1 MFEGCVD
8 GLGGVACGVGVV
20 EVGLDVCGSSFE
32 CPAQRDELGQTSRYA
47 RGGQRVDFGFHDGL
61 TRARV
66 GRAVG
71 INDVLVGAPG
81 DLKGD
86 VAIAG
91 KQVEYLV
98 LLAKGE

>member
-1 MFEGCVD
+1 MFEASVD
-8 GLGGVACGVGVV
+8 GFGGAIAGVGVV
-20 EVGLDVCGSSFE
+20 EVGQDVPGSTFE
-32 CPAQRDELGQTSRYA
+32 CPAQCDDLCEGA
-47 RGGQRVDFGFHDGL
+47 WHVRVAETVYFGLHQGL
-61 TRARV
+61 TGARV

-81 DLKGD
+81 DLEGD

-98 LLAKGE
+98 LLA

>member
-1 MFEGCVD
+1 MFEAPVD
-8 GLGGVACGVGVV
+8 RFGRTVACVGVI
-20 EVGLDVCGSSFE
+20 EVGLDVCGSAFE

-81 DLKGD
+81 DLEGD

-91 KQVEYLV
+91 E
-98 LLAKGE
+98 

>member
-1 MFEGCVD
+1 MFETSVD
-8 GLGGVACGVGVV
+8 GFGRTVAGVGVV

-32 CPAQRDELGQTSRYA
+32 CPAQRDEFGEAPRYV
-47 RGGQRVDFGFHDGL
+47 RGRQCVDFGFHDGL

-71 INDVLVGAPG
+71 VDDVLVGAPG
-81 DLKGD
+81 DFECD

-91 KQVEYLV
+91 E
-98 LLAKGE
+98 